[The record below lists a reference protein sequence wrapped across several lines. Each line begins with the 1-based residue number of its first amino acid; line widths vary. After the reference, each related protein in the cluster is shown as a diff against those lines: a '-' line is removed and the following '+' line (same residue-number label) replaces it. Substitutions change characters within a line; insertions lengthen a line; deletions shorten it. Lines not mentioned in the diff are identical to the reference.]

1 MEEAVKTWNVLD
13 IIKVTEK
20 LFADKGIANPRLNAE
35 LLLAETLQTGRMN
48 LYLNFDKPLNEN
60 ELSGFRLK
68 VKRRLQRE
76 PVQYIL
82 GKTEF
87 YGLEFKVSPAV
98 LIPRQET
105 ELLVDTALG
114 IIKSSGLVNPKIL
127 DIGTGCGCISIA
139 IATKTD
145 CRIDAIDVSEDALE
159 TALENSSDNNTS
171 DKISFFKKDIL
182 KDSIVFGTYDL
193 IISNPPYI
201 AANEM
206 ETLQPEVRQFEP
218 ASALTDGKDGTD
230 FYKRIFDLASNSSKP
245 VKLLLELGDGKAG
258 IIKDLTKNYT
268 FCKIEIY
275 KDLMGIQRV
284 LYIEKNI

>member
-1 MEEAVKTWNVLD
+1 MAEAVKTWNVLD

-35 LLLAETLQTGRMN
+35 LLLAETLQTGRMS
-48 LYLNFDKPLNEN
+48 LYLNFDKPLTEN
-60 ELSGFRLK
+60 ELSGFRSK

-76 PVQYIL
+76 PLQYII

-127 DIGTGCGCISIA
+127 DIGTGSGCITIA
-139 IATKTD
+139 IASKTD
-145 CRIDAIDVSEDALE
+145 CRIDAIDISEDALE
-159 TALENSSDNNTS
+159 TALKNSSDNNTS
-171 DKISFFKKDIL
+171 GKITFSKKDIL
-182 KDSIVFGTYDL
+182 KDSIDFGTYDL

-201 AANEM
+201 AASEM

-218 ASALTDGKDGTD
+218 GTALTDGGDGTV
-230 FYKRIFDLASNSSKP
+230 FYKRIFDLALNSSKP

-258 IIKDLTKNYT
+258 IIKDLTNNYT
-268 FCKIEIY
+268 FGKIEIY
-275 KDLMGIQRV
+275 KDLIGIQRV
-284 LYIEKNI
+284 LYIEK

>member
-1 MEEAVKTWNVLD
+1 MAEAVKTWNVLD

-20 LFADKGIANPRLNAE
+20 LFEDKGIANPRLNAE

-48 LYLNFDKPLNEN
+48 LYLNFDKPLTEY

-76 PVQYIL
+76 PIQYIL

-105 ELLVDTALG
+105 ELLVETALG

-127 DIGTGCGCISIA
+127 DIGTGSGCISIA
-139 IATKTD
+139 IASKTD
-145 CRIDAIDVSEDALE
+145 CHIDAIDISDGALE

-171 DKISFFKKDIL
+171 GKITFYKKDIF
-182 KDSIVFGTYDL
+182 KDCIDFGTYDL

-218 ASALTDGKDGTD
+218 AFALTDGKDGTG
-230 FYKRIFDLASNSSKP
+230 FYKRIFELASNSSGP

-258 IIKDLTKNYT
+258 IIKDLTNNYT
-268 FCKIEIY
+268 FGKIEIY